1 MLTLDAI
8 EAERYVQEGQW
19 QSWGPYLLSGK
30 DVHGSTVGIYGMGGI
45 GRAFARRLKVLILV
59 FYITTV
65 LRIQKL
71 KKS

>member
-1 MLTLDAI
+1 MAKLGALFTF
-8 EAERYVQEGQW
+8 R
-19 QSWGPYLLSGK
+19 K

>member
-1 MLTLDAI
+1 MAKL
-8 EAERYVQEGQW
+8 
-19 QSWGPYLLSGK
+19 GPYLLSGK